1 MKYTSLVLQREGSV
15 SLEEAE
21 GIVGGPQILKLLCE
35 AGWLRPVIQAHRL
48 TRYDYEDC
56 VVAWKRLK
64 MEGYDALKQAASGS
78 TSAS

>member
-15 SLEEAE
+15 SPEEAE
-21 GIVGGPQILKLLCE
+21 GIVGGPQLLKLLRD
-35 AGWLRPVIQAHRL
+35 ADWLKPAIQAHRL
-48 TRYDYEDC
+48 TRYDYEEC

-64 MEGYDALKQAASGS
+64 MEGYDALKQAAGGG